1 MRGERERE
9 REREMQNQNRNMEF
23 DMGGKLI
30 FSRERNFFR
39 NDIHFL
45 QMNLL
50 LRKNQIQDCKQ
61 IFMIPRPFYGNI

>member
-50 LRKNQIQDCKQ
+50 LRKN
-61 IFMIPRPFYGNI
+61 